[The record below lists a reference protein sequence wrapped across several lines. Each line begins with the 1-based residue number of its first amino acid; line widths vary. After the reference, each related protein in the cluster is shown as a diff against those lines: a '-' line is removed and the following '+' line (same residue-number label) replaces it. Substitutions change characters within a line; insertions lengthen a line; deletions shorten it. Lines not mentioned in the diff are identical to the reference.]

1 MRNEPKIGTKAPAKV
16 GGTGGGLSKPAVAA
30 ATKKAAAP
38 AKAAKPLPRNMRME
52 VRSRAEALKK
62 T

>member
-1 MRNEPKIGTKAPAKV
+1 MRNEPKIGTKAPPKV

-30 ATKKAAAP
+30 AGKKP
-38 AKAAKPLPRNMRME
+38 EPAAKPEQPRNMRME
-52 VRSRAEALKK
+52 TRSRAEALKK